1 MCCLY
6 CVCVRAYVCV
16 FVCEQS
22 ANKMLMLLL
31 SSSLLLL
38 PFMQKQ
44 KATNVNFEQ
53 KPHIQTY
60 FIILICCEFR
70 LLTNLLQK
78 VKATFLFV

>member
-1 MCCLY
+1 
-6 CVCVRAYVCV
+6 
-16 FVCEQS
+16 
-22 ANKMLMLLL
+22 
-31 SSSLLLL
+31 
-38 PFMQKQ
+38 MQKQ

-78 VKATFLFV
+78 VKATFLFVLLLDAVPCAIDVHTYKYIYMD